1 MIDLESN
8 RCILP
13 DGKMKSGFLPEKS
26 IFALG
31 LKRQWDATT
40 LMHVFTHQYPLP
52 NQTLFEG
59 VHHLEPGYCLTVMG
73 NECTIRSYWDIEY
86 PYEKRSADEFMPA
99 LQRSIARRLRAD
111 CKRSVYL
118 SGGIDSATILA

>member
-1 MIDLESN
+1 
-8 RCILP
+8 
-13 DGKMKSGFLPEKS
+13 
-26 IFALG
+26 
-31 LKRQWDATT
+31 
-40 LMHVFTHQYPLP
+40 
-52 NQTLFEG
+52 
-59 VHHLEPGYCLTVMG
+59 MG

-118 SGGIDSATILA
+118 SGGIDSATILALSTLELGYALDSYSVQFAVADYDESSIAATIAREFWKSSSRCRSFPERYVDSP